1 MVVNSSFPEGL
12 NSIST
17 WGFSAF
23 EPLTYIYFNIAFI
36 IIAYPL
42 YRLVAGFL
50 KWELNEKTPSKHYS
64 DILACV
70 RYGFIV
76 FVLGGYSDTFN
87 WITILSFYVAMYGF
101 GSLAE
106 LSFAK
111 QSIPTWRN
119 WAVQMW
125 ILIIVAILIIL
136 AFAAY
141 HIYLGVVF
149 TGVGQLGHDGIFLA
163 WYIGCLIIPVILIIF
178 GLLAVKEQNDRY
190 ITKKLLKIVNILNVF
205 KKKKKDDVETQS
217 SSDNIENSEPTAT
230 ANSEENIQIKNEPQS
245 YSKKVDVHLHHWQIF
260 YLLAFFTRFDDP
272 ISRVAAGIVLG
283 IYTQGM
289 IA

>member
-1 MVVNSSFPEGL
+1 MAANSSFPEGL

-17 WGFSAF
+17 WGFTAF

-42 YRLVAGFL
+42 YRLIAGFL

-76 FVLGGYSDTFN
+76 FVLGGYSQTFN

-111 QSIPTWRN
+111 QSLPTWRN

-149 TGVGQLGHDGIFLA
+149 TEVGQLGHNGIFLA
-163 WYIGCLIIPVILIIF
+163 WYISCLIIPVILMVL
-178 GLLAVKEQNDRY
+178 GSLAVKEQNDRY
-190 ITKKLLKIVNILNVF
+190 FTKKFVNVLSVF
-205 KKKKKDDVETQS
+205 KKKKKKDVEAHS
-217 SSDNIENSEPTAT
+217 SSDNNENSEQTNENSEQTAT
-230 ANSEENIQIKNEPQS
+230 ANGEETNQTKNEPQP
-245 YSKKVDVHLHHWQIF
+245 YDKKVGVHLHHWQIF
-260 YLLAFFTRFDDP
+260 YVLAFFHK
-272 ISRVAAGIVLG
+272 IC
-283 IYTQGM
+283 
-289 IA
+289 